1 MHIHEYTIS
10 YADIQK
16 LGNQAYQ
23 QLSCEQ
29 KQQYETMA
37 TTANENL
44 TSSSGT
50 LSKENMIKRII
61 KNIEINVSFRA
72 MNSLDSDGP

>member
-1 MHIHEYTIS
+1 
-10 YADIQK
+10 
-16 LGNQAYQ
+16 
-23 QLSCEQ
+23 
-29 KQQYETMA
+29 MA

-61 KNIEINVSFRA
+61 KNIESNVSFRA
-72 MNSLDSDGP
+72 MNSLDSDGPKHIFSNFFEINYIDNTVG